1 MAEKVNS
8 LVEVSPIQP
17 DDNVTVAQ
25 TTVICFKIAD
35 IFKLAFGHVAGTTRE
50 KGQRFGS
57 ATTDSSSK
65 SAGPP
70 NQHECPEA
78 RIKKE
83 RKKERKIRAIYWK
96 TGVLVRRSF
105 RLN

>member
-1 MAEKVNS
+1 MAEKVNL

-17 DDNVTVAQ
+17 DNNVTVAQ
-25 TTVICFKIAD
+25 TTVICFKVAD

-70 NQHECPEA
+70 NQHEVPEA
-78 RIKKE
+78 RKRE
-83 RKKERKIRAIYWK
+83 RKKEKSGQYIGKQEYW
-96 TGVLVRRSF
+96 
-105 RLN
+105 